1 MKPLF
6 KKVTKKERWQLSV
19 LLNNLRLTADTALSK
34 GDEAQDYDLAQLKVP
49 GTQLFN
55 VGNKGY
61 ERHEMPQLK
70 GWPLEDSAAAMYV
83 KPTKSGK
90 LDMSDAFLSD
100 LTYDGI
106 LTAAY
111 RTNPLSIRATQSQ
124 LSGLKVARCVNELE
138 NDASHKK
145 FAMSYYISRDRF
157 LLDGH
162 HGWAS
167 ILAYCMI
174 HKQGLAINVIEVDM
188 GIHKLVK
195 YANAFMNKHGIGCKT
210 V

>member
-6 KKVTKKERWQLSV
+6 KKVSKKSRWELSV
-19 LLNNLRLTADTALSK
+19 LLNNLRMDAEKAETKNCEFVDL
-34 GDEAQDYDLAQLKVP
+34 DLAQIVIP
-49 GTQLFN
+49 GTPLFN

-70 GWPLEDSAAAMYV
+70 GFPLPDSSAAMYV
-83 KPTKSGK
+83 QPTKSGK

-106 LTAAY
+106 LTASY

-124 LSGLKVARCVNELE
+124 LQGSKVAKCLHELE

-145 FAMSYYISRDRF
+145 FSMSYYISRDRF

-167 ILAYCMI
+167 VLAYCLI

-195 YANAFMNKHGIGCKT
+195 YANAFMNKHGIGAKT
-210 V
+210 I

>member
-6 KKVTKKERWQLSV
+6 KKASKKDRWTLSV
-19 LLNNLRLTADTALSK
+19 LFANLRMQQDKAMLTNTVAEDF
-34 GDEAQDYDLAQLKVP
+34 DLATFTVP
-49 GTQLFN
+49 GTPLFN

-70 GWPLEDSAAAMYV
+70 GYPLPDSSAAMHI

-90 LDMSDAFLSD
+90 LDMADVFLSE
-100 LTYDGI
+100 LTYDNV
-106 LTAAY
+106 LTTSY

-124 LSGLKVARCVNELE
+124 LSGMKVAHCVQELE
-138 NDASHKK
+138 TDASHKK
-145 FAMSYYISRDRF
+145 FSMSYFISRDRF

-167 ILAYCMI
+167 ILAYCLI
-174 HKQGLAINVIEVDM
+174 HKQGVAINVIEVDM

-195 YANAFMNKHGIGCKT
+195 YANAFMNKHGIGSKT